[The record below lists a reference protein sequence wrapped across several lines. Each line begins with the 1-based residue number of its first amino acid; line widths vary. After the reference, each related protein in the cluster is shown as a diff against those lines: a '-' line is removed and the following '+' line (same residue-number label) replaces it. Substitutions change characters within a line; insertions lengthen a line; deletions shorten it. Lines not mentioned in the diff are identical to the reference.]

1 MTPGTA
7 SPIFGA
13 PWASGP
19 ASGLAATLVSLG
31 LCAAAAFGLAGP
43 GGSGFMTGE
52 RSDAVL
58 MRQAAAAEHES
69 FLAVYRDADLVSVE
83 IRPGETFSSALQRS
97 GAPAAEAAAA
107 LRAAGAVFAV
117 GQVRPGMSVDLT
129 LERAA
134 EGVRLAGLSF
144 RSSPGEAVTVSREQ
158 DGGFNARAVQMPLTF
173 EIARIAAVVQGS
185 FYESAVALGATEAE
199 VGLFAEVFGYDV
211 DFQRDIREGDRFE
224 IVFERFFDDLGQ
236 TVRTGDPLFLALETR
251 RGWRTYYRFQANA
264 SDDPEWYDGGGRS
277 ARTALMRTPVNGARL
292 SSGFGL
298 RLHPILGYTRMH
310 RGIDFAA
317 PVGAPI
323 MAAGDGVVE
332 AIDVRGGY
340 GLYVRLQHRDGYETV
355 YAHMSRFARG
365 LRAGQR
371 VEQGQTIGYVG
382 SSGASTGPHLHYEV
396 LVNGAHINPTNLNLG
411 VGANLEGDDLVA
423 FIQERNRIDRL
434 RDARAV
440 EAVQANLI
448 SAAGPAPPV
457 QRAP

>member
-13 PWASGP
+13 PWAPGP
-19 ASGLAATLVSLG
+19 AQGLAVVAVGLG
-31 LCAAAAFGLAGP
+31 LWAAAAFGLGGPAG
-43 GGSGFMTGE
+43 
-52 RSDAVL
+52 AVL
-58 MRQAAAAEHES
+58 TGAGREAAQMREAAAAEHEA
-69 FLAVYRDADLVSVE
+69 FVAVYRDANLVTVE
-83 IRPGETFSSALQRS
+83 IQPGETFAVALQRS

-107 LRAAGAVFAV
+107 LRAAGAVFEV
-117 GQVRPGMSVDLT
+117 GRVRPGMTVDLT
-129 LERAA
+129 LQRETA
-134 EGVRLAGLSF
+134 GVRLAGLSF

-185 FYESAVALGATEAE
+185 FYESAIALGATEAE

-224 IVFERFFDDLGQ
+224 IVFERFYDDQGQ

-251 RGWRTYYRFQANA
+251 RGWRTYYRFQA
-264 SDDPEWYDGGGRS
+264 SDADEPEWYDGGGRS
-277 ARTALMRTPVNGARL
+277 ARKALMRTPINGARL
-292 SSGFGL
+292 SSGYGL
-298 RLHPILGYTRMH
+298 RLHPIIGYTRMH

-317 PVGAPI
+317 PVGTPI

-332 AIDVRGGY
+332 AVDVRGGY
-340 GLYVRLQHRDGYETV
+340 GLYVRLQHRDGFETV
-355 YAHMSRFARG
+355 YAHMSRFAPG

-382 SSGASTGPHLHYEV
+382 STGASTGPHLHYEV
-396 LVNGAHINPTNLNLG
+396 MVNGNHINPTNLDVG
-411 VGANLEGDDLVA
+411 VGTNLEGEDLVA
-423 FIQERNRIDRL
+423 FIHERNRIDRL

-440 EAVQANLI
+440 EAVQASLH
-448 SAAGPAPPV
+448 SAVPLRQPAANP
-457 QRAP
+457 